1 MQDNAFAY
9 LVPQFP
15 GQTHMFFWREL
26 RALEAQGMRPVLF
39 STTPPA
45 AALIAHGW
53 SAAAMARTEY
63 LATRNMRHLAMIL
76 PRLPL
81 ARIMAQAK
89 VETGDDRQTFL
100 RDVLICAPAARRLA
114 LSCRAQGITH
124 VHVHSCG
131 RAALIAALAHHA
143 YGLDYSLTLHGSLC
157 DYGVGQRFKWQGAR
171 FASTVTQRL
180 RAQAA
185 AMLGDAMPARVVVQS
200 MGVETEVLCRDAP
213 YVACT
218 PGEALRLFS
227 CARLNYLKGHED
239 SLAALRLMLDAG
251 QPAHLTIAGEDDDG
265 GHGYRAQLESRI
277 RALGLG
283 DHVRLLGAI
292 DADAVRGHLLSAH
305 VFVLPSRHEAIGVA
319 FMEAMSCGLPT
330 VGCDVDGVPEL
341 ITNGKDGI
349 LVPPQDAPALAA
361 VLMRLAADPALCQSL
376 GEAGRA
382 RVEHGFRA
390 ADGALMLIREIRVQG
405 TYDQPPPATS
415 HLPSAQRIPRDVA

>member
-1 MQDNAFAY
+1 MPDTAFAY

-63 LATRNMRHLAMIL
+63 LATRSLRQLAAIL
-76 PRLPL
+76 PRLPFG
-81 ARIMAQAK
+81 RIMAQAAL
-89 VETGDDRQTFL
+89 ETGDDRRTFL

-114 LSCRAQGITH
+114 QSCAAQGLTH

-143 YGLDYSLTLHGSLC
+143 YGLNYSLTLHGSLS
-157 DYGVGQRFKWQGAR
+157 DYGVGQRFKWQGAS
-171 FASTVTQRL
+171 FVSTVTHRL
-180 RAQAA
+180 QTQAA
-185 AMLGDAMPARVVVQS
+185 TLLGDAMPARAVVQS
-200 MGVETEVLCRDAP
+200 MGVETDVLRRDAP
-213 YVACT
+213 YVPCA
-218 PGEALRLFS
+218 PGEVLRLFS
-227 CARLNYLKGHED
+227 CARLNHLKGHED

-251 QPAHLTIAGEDDDG
+251 QPAQLTIAGEDDDG
-265 GHGYRAQLESRI
+265 GHGYRRQLEQRI
-277 RALGLG
+277 VALGLG

-292 DADAVRGHLLSAH
+292 DAEAVRAQLLDAH
-305 VFVLPSRHEAIGVA
+305 VFVLPSLHEAIGVA
-319 FMEAMSCGLPT
+319 FMEAMSCALPT

-341 ITNGKDGI
+341 ITSGKDGI
-349 LVPPQDAPALAA
+349 LVPPHDPQALADT
-361 VLMRLAADPALCQSL
+361 LMRLARDPALCHAL
-376 GEAGRA
+376 GTAGRA

-390 ADGALMLIREIRVQG
+390 QDGADMLIREIRAKVPP
-405 TYDQPPPATS
+405 DQPPPETLDRNS
-415 HLPSAQRIPRDVA
+415 YQGPSRNAA